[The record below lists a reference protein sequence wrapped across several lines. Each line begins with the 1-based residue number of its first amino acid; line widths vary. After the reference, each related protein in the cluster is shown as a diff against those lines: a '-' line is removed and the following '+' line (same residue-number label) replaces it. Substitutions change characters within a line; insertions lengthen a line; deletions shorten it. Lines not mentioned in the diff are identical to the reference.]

1 MHLSG
6 RSQTRMFVRA
16 AGLFVRNLHAFL
28 AGEPLENEV
37 DLAAGY

>member
-16 AGLFVRNLHAFL
+16 AALF
-28 AGEPLENEV
+28 LENLDAYLADRPMKNLV
-37 DLAAGY
+37 DLDTGY